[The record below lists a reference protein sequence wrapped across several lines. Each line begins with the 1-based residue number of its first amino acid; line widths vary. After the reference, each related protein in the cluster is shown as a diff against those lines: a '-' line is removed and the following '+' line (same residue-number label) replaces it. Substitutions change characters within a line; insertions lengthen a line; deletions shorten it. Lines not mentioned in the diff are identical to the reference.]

1 MALKQRLMTAI
12 YLRYEDQW
20 LLLKRQGSRVV
31 EDGLYT
37 GTAGGHFEENEMGD
51 PFACVQRE
59 LNEETGLTESDL
71 KGLKL
76 RYICMRKK
84 EDEIRVNHYFFA
96 ELKILPEEICSN
108 EGELKW
114 IPEQELSQL
123 PMPYSARQA
132 INHYLALGRQTEDLY
147 VGVKT
152 DEGMEFLPIVS

>member
-59 LNEETGLTESDL
+59 LNEDDGGEINGTDGPNVITVARFHPQKSIDR
-71 KGLKL
+71 L
-76 RYICMRKK
+76 RKTIRKTF
-84 EDEIRVNHYFFA
+84 I
-96 ELKILPEEICSN
+96 S
-108 EGELKW
+108 G
-114 IPEQELSQL
+114 
-123 PMPYSARQA
+123 
-132 INHYLALGRQTEDLY
+132 
-147 VGVKT
+147 
-152 DEGMEFLPIVS
+152 